1 MDRIDTAVRVTSG
14 WWKRTVVAADD
25 DDPDALV
32 FVETDRAD
40 PRHSLG
46 AGGK

>member
-1 MDRIDTAVRVTSG
+1 MDRINTAVRVTSG

-25 DDPDALV
+25 PDALV
-32 FVETDRAD
+32 FVQADRAD
-40 PRHSLG
+40 PRHFLG